1 MHYNNL
7 VVKVWLKVR
16 LEFIRIQLYLCCIH
30 EKKSGKIFFIREKL
44 GNYQGIS
51 FLDFC
56 GHPDQWQDCTYNS
69 DVTIPFAVCFRRL
82 YRSMKER
89 YQYPLQ
95 IEIPE
100 TLPPLPDIVRSST
113 GKLQISRHCSF
124 MQKLI

>member
-30 EKKSGKIFFIREKL
+30 EKKSGKIFFIREKS

-56 GHPDQWQDCTYNS
+56 GHPDIYLMYIVMAHVYCRDLEIRYSCQLSKTIKDIHLNIITFESYTVRVTYLNML
-69 DVTIPFAVCFRRL
+69 IQ
-82 YRSMKER
+82 YRKR
-89 YQYPLQ
+89 
-95 IEIPE
+95 
-100 TLPPLPDIVRSST
+100 
-113 GKLQISRHCSF
+113 
-124 MQKLI
+124 

>member
-30 EKKSGKIFFIREKL
+30 EKKSGKIFFIREKS

-56 GHPDQWQDCTYNS
+56 GHPDERIGLKTDFIITLKGTQ
-69 DVTIPFAVCFRRL
+69 P
-82 YRSMKER
+82 RSMRIKHFNR
-89 YQYPLQ
+89 TFSKTRFFLLSTCVGHN
-95 IEIPE
+95 
-100 TLPPLPDIVRSST
+100 TLSCGT
-113 GKLQISRHCSF
+113 
-124 MQKLI
+124 LICILSVGNKFKTYYIG